1 MRILIFTKNNQ
12 MKKMT
17 AHIILLTA
25 IIFSFTSTSHAETII
40 YGKNGKLKKDILP
53 VPYFQKVPEASV
65 TGWDFMLQA
74 DKMDVWDLQDKIV
87 EVVLQ
92 GNVPNANRNF
102 RKLVYKTPVI
112 DSVEILKKPHT
123 VELWILTEYISIGTD
138 DNCVRM
144 PMGPLAAQ
152 AIADSLN
159 CILPTA
165 YLVDRIAE
173 ASVGHLEIFPFR
185 PLGDRNC
192 QPIVFQDS
200 NNAINAFY
208 KERGYKFGDLISGL
222 KKDVVLTYKIHTLPG
237 NENRVA
243 IYGWHIP
250 DGSFI
255 QPLCS
260 CPL

>member
-1 MRILIFTKNNQ
+1 MNWLKCS
-12 MKKMT
+12 
-17 AHIILLTA
+17 ALLLA
-25 IIFSFTSTSHAETII
+25 FLFSVAEVLHADTVI
-40 YGKNGKLKKDILP
+40 YGKNGKLRKETLP
-53 VPYFQKVPEASV
+53 VPYFQKLPPAAL

-74 DKMDVWDLQDKIV
+74 DKLDVWELQDKIV

-92 GNVPNANRNF
+92 GNVPGANRNF
-102 RKLVYKTPVI
+102 RKLVYRTPVV
-112 DSVEILKKPHT
+112 DSVEILQKPHT

-152 AIADSLN
+152 VIADSLN

-165 YLVDRIAE
+165 YLIDRIAE
-173 ASVGHLEIFPFR
+173 ASTGHLEIFPFR

-208 KERGYKFGDLISGL
+208 KE
-222 KKDVVLTYKIHTLPG
+222 
-237 NENRVA
+237 
-243 IYGWHIP
+243 
-250 DGSFI
+250 
-255 QPLCS
+255 
-260 CPL
+260 